1 MLVNEL
7 KKELAKY
14 DRKDMEKIVIE
25 LYKRVPK
32 HKKEEYQIDD
42 FIKNVKKTKSVMKAV
57 TIEELQKEI
66 IYFLECVDNE
76 YYVIPN
82 RVIPKK
88 ERSTWR
94 FKVKRFYKELIKYD
108 PVTMEGVLAT
118 DLLIQI
124 YKRISIGSNRL
135 LFSNWETFR
144 AIGIEQVDFFEVLL
158 KRIFAREHNEKNMN
172 LCISLLQFPSDPYG
186 GLYREV
192 YDVFAH
198 YLVSVEEKNM
208 GIKMLNNRVLELV
221 EYKKTYLKEK
231 RQTYDLDEEI
241 NLCTICILDIFIS
254 LNKIDEGIK
263 YFHKYCSEPTSEVK
277 EYVLLEEL
285 EKYELYED
293 WIKEYESHKNA
304 YRDSIK
310 ENYSKFKNMVSN

>member
-124 YKRISIGSNRL
+124 YKRISIG
-135 LFSNWETFR
+135 
-144 AIGIEQVDFFEVLL
+144 
-158 KRIFAREHNEKNMN
+158 
-172 LCISLLQFPSDPYG
+172 
-186 GLYREV
+186 
-192 YDVFAH
+192 
-198 YLVSVEEKNM
+198 
-208 GIKMLNNRVLELV
+208 
-221 EYKKTYLKEK
+221 
-231 RQTYDLDEEI
+231 
-241 NLCTICILDIFIS
+241 
-254 LNKIDEGIK
+254 
-263 YFHKYCSEPTSEVK
+263 
-277 EYVLLEEL
+277 
-285 EKYELYED
+285 
-293 WIKEYESHKNA
+293 
-304 YRDSIK
+304 
-310 ENYSKFKNMVSN
+310 